1 MISYSYL
8 REIQKKE
15 VESAALTKLD
25 GSFYEQVAEFLKK
38 KKEEALSTNSIL
50 SIKEYENIKKVVI
63 SIQSKREEKLFL
75 LSLRGQAVDGL
86 TESERTLFENIS
98 TTVQKY
104 RDNVFEVLSK
114 EGHDA
119 PRIKKIKIVKDV
131 EQYKGLDNNVYGP
144 FKTGEEALL
153 PMQEV
158 EWLLKS
164 HLAELL

>member
-1 MISYSYL
+1 M
-8 REIQKKE
+8 
-15 VESAALTKLD
+15 
-25 GSFYEQVAEFLKK
+25 
-38 KKEEALSTNSIL
+38 
-50 SIKEYENIKKVVI
+50 
-63 SIQSKREEKLFL
+63 
-75 LSLRGQAVDGL
+75 